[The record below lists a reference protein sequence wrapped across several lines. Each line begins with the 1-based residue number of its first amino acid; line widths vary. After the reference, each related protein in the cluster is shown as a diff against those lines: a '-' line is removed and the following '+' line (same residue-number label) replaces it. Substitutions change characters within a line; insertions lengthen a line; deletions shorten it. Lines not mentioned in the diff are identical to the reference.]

1 MREMRDFEIIPRER
15 SLQLQFEQVRGLGA
29 DTTGVKLASPFGV
42 RVNSRYIKAI
52 KLKASWTAHPADSIA
67 DSITEVRAVGTKT
80 GTIASISGNIVTDG
94 ESEGKTFADD
104 ELVYLEVEVKRAS
117 KALGATVDL
126 EYAVLEFI
134 LREK

>member
-29 DTTGVKLASPFGV
+29 DTTGVKLASPFRV

-52 KLKASWTAHPADSIA
+52 KLKASWTAYPA

-94 ESEGKTFADD
+94 GSEGKTFADD

-134 LREK
+134 CERSDAYA